1 MTNQLYR
8 SRTDAML
15 GGVCGGLA
23 RYLSIDATLVRL
35 VAVILALS
43 NGIGVILYLVLW
55 IIVPQEPVTGLA
67 APDTTRSGADEVAQR
82 IRTLGTDLGAA
93 VSTAH
98 PRAGLL
104 IGGALI
110 VMGTLFLLERM
121 HLIWFDST
129 IVWPLL
135 LIAGGAAL
143 LVRRARGG

>member
-8 SRTDAML
+8 SRTDVML

-23 RYLSIDATLVRL
+23 RYLRIDATLVRL

-55 IIVPQEPVTGLA
+55 IIVPQEPATGLA
-67 APDTTRSGADEVAQR
+67 ADTTTSGADEVAQR
-82 IRTLGTDLGAA
+82 IRTLGSDVGTA

-98 PRAGLL
+98 PRAGFL

-110 VMGTLFLLERM
+110 VMGALFLLERM
-121 HLIWFDST
+121 NLIWFDSN

>member
-8 SRTDAML
+8 SRTDVMI

-55 IIVPQEPVTGLA
+55 LIVPQEPATGLA
-67 APDTTRSGADEVAQR
+67 AGDTRSGADEVAQR
-82 IRTLGTDLGAA
+82 VRTLGTDLGTA

-121 HLIWFDST
+121 NVIWFDSNL
-129 IVWPLL
+129 VWPLL

-143 LVRRARGG
+143 LLRRARGG

>member
-8 SRTDAML
+8 SRTDVML
-15 GGVCGGLA
+15 GGVCSGLA
-23 RYLSIDATLVRL
+23 HYLNIDTTLVRL

-55 IIVPQEPVTGLA
+55 IIVPQEPATGLA
-67 APDTTRSGADEVAQR
+67 AADTARSGADEVAQR
-82 IRTLGTDLGAA
+82 IRTLGNDVGAA

-121 HLIWFDST
+121 NLIWFDSN